1 VERKQSEIET
11 LDSRRMRYLELYLI
25 GVSVFLVLSITRY
38 FFRFGN
44 LNARPIG
51 IAVLAG
57 LILSLGLMGFSTI
70 QTAAFR
76 REIKDDPALMDALNN
91 ELVQALERKSWKAAY
106 FGAIGTTVFFA
117 AVWFFYPVSDP
128 VLVALTSIIAGAGA
142 YHATFYVQY
151 RSS

>member
-1 VERKQSEIET
+1 MQSEIET

-25 GVSVFLVLSITRY
+25 GVGIFLVLSVTRY
-38 FFRFGN
+38 FFRLGN

-51 IAVLAG
+51 IAVLVG
-57 LILSLGLMGFSTI
+57 LILSLGLIGFSTI

-76 REIKDDPALMDALNN
+76 RKIKGDPALMDALNN

-106 FGAIGTTVFFA
+106 FGAIGAIVFFA
-117 AVWFFYPVSDP
+117 VVWFLYPVSDP

-142 YHATFYVQY
+142 YHAMFYVQY